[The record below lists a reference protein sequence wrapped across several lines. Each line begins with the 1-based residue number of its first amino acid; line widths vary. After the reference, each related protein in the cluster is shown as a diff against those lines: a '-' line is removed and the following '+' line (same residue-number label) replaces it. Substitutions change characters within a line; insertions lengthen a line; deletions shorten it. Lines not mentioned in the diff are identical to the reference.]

1 VKVFYRKSTVFISI
15 FIFILIPFLSY
26 AQRSREDNIQ
36 SEKYSVEQAFID
48 GRNDAKE
55 ETSGLMWFGCGLVP
69 VFGLGASF
77 LFVSG
82 PPQERLLGK
91 PSEYVYAYTKQY
103 KRAKRSKQTR
113 SAMLGCAVSGTILL
127 ITSIIL
133 LSQEDTECCSGPD
146 LSCGLDDECG
156 NISGCA
162 ENSSSCSS
170 SSTSCGGSAE

>member
-1 VKVFYRKSTVFISI
+1 MLHCRS
-15 FIFILIPFLSY
+15 FIFTLIFVLLIIPFLSY
-26 AQRSREDNIQ
+26 AQRSREDDIEE
-36 SEKYSVEQAFID
+36 EKYTVEKAISD
-48 GRNDAKE
+48 GKNDAKE
-55 ETSGLMWFGCGLVP
+55 ETSGLMWFGCGLFP
-69 VFGLGASF
+69 VFGLSASF

-103 KRAKRSKQTR
+103 KRTKRSKQTR

-127 ITSIIL
+127 IASIYV
-133 LSQEDTECCSGPD
+133 LSQEEVECCSGPD
-146 LSCGLDDECG
+146 LSCGLSDEGCD